1 VKLLAGLQ
9 SRTVE
14 ERTLKRAVLVA
25 GLLVFAVPQFT
36 LAQNQQ
42 FVGTWKAD
50 VAKSKYVP
58 GAAPENE
65 TLRFE
70 PVGDGFKVS
79 LDGVNQQGPYHS
91 EATGKFD
98 GVEVPVVATPARQAR
113 FTYSFSRID
122 DRTWEIVIKVNGVR
136 RLLVRN
142 VVSEDGKTM
151 RGVSTV
157 TDRGQVN
164 QDVIYE
170 KQ

>member
-1 VKLLAGLQ
+1 M
-9 SRTVE
+9 
-14 ERTLKRAVLVA
+14 KRAVLVA
-25 GLLVFAVPQFT
+25 GLLVFTVAQFAN
-36 LAQNQQ
+36 AQNQQ
-42 FVGTWKAD
+42 LVGTWKVD
-50 VAKSKYVP
+50 VAKSKYEP
-58 GAAPENE
+58 GAAPKNE

-98 GVEVPVVATPARQAR
+98 GADVPVVATPARPAK
-113 FTYSFSRID
+113 FTYSFHLID
-122 DRTWEIVIKVNGVR
+122 DRTWEIVIKVNGER

-142 VVSEDGKTM
+142 VVSEDGRTM

-157 TDRGQVN
+157 ASRGQVN

>member
-1 VKLLAGLQ
+1 M
-9 SRTVE
+9 
-14 ERTLKRAVLVA
+14 KRAVLVA
-25 GLLVFAVPQFT
+25 ALLACTVPQLA

-42 FVGTWKAD
+42 LVGIWKVD
-50 VAKSKYVP
+50 VAKSKYEP
-58 GAAPENE
+58 GAAPQNE

-98 GVEVPVVATPARQAR
+98 GADVPVVATPARQAK

-122 DRTWEIVIKVNGVR
+122 DRTWEIVIKVNGER

-142 VVSEDGKTM
+142 VVSDDGKTM

-157 TDRGQVN
+157 TNLGQVN

>member
-1 VKLLAGLQ
+1 M
-9 SRTVE
+9 
-14 ERTLKRAVLVA
+14 KRAVLVA
-25 GLLVFAVPQFT
+25 GLLVFTVAQFAN
-36 LAQNQQ
+36 AQNQQ
-42 FVGTWKAD
+42 LVGTWKVD
-50 VAKSKYVP
+50 VAKSKYEP
-58 GAAPENE
+58 GAAPKNE

-98 GVEVPVVATPARQAR
+98 GADVPVVATPARPAK
-113 FTYSFSRID
+113 FTYSFHRID
-122 DRTWEIVIKVNGVR
+122 DRTWEIVIKVNGER

-142 VVSEDGKTM
+142 VVSEDGRTM

-157 TDRGQVN
+157 ASRGQVN

>member
-1 VKLLAGLQ
+1 MRAAVFVAG
-9 SRTVE
+9 
-14 ERTLKRAVLVA
+14 VLV
-25 GLLVFAVPQFT
+25 FTVPQFA

-42 FVGTWKAD
+42 FVGTWKVD
-50 VAKSKYVP
+50 VGKSRYEP
-58 GAAPENE
+58 GAAPKNE

-98 GVEVPVVATPARQAR
+98 GVDVPVVATPARQAR
-113 FTYSFSRID
+113 FTYAFSRID
-122 DRTWEIVIKVNGVR
+122 DRTWEIVIKVNGER

-142 VVSEDGKTM
+142 VVSQDGRTM

>member
-1 VKLLAGLQ
+1 MKKA
-9 SRTVE
+9 T
-14 ERTLKRAVLVA
+14 LVA
-25 GLLVFAVPQFT
+25 GLLLFMAGQST
-36 LAQNQQ
+36 LAQNQL

-50 VAKSKYVP
+50 VVKSKYTP
-58 GAAPENE
+58 GPGPRSE

-70 PVGDGFKVS
+70 PSGGRFTVS

-98 GVEVPVVATPARQAR
+98 GVDVPVVATPSRQDV
-113 FTYSFSRID
+113 FTYAFSRID
-122 DRTWEIVIKVNGVR
+122 DHTWDIAIKVNGQR
-136 RLLVRN
+136 RIVVHN

-151 RGVSTV
+151 RAVSTV
-157 TDRGQVN
+157 TTDGRIN